1 MELKFTV
8 KQISEIING
17 TVEGNENATLCRFD
31 KIEEGAEGG
40 LSFLANPKYTNYIY
54 STKATACIVSKDFV
68 ADQPVDSTL
77 IRVPDPYA
85 AFAILLEFYNSM
97 KATKTG
103 VSKMAYIAESAT
115 IGSSCYIAEFVSIGE
130 NCVIGNNVQ
139 LFPHVVIGD
148 NTKIGDNTI
157 LFAGVKVYDSMIIG
171 NYCTIH
177 AGAVIGADG
186 FGFAPQQQD
195 VFKKVAQIGN
205 VIIED
210 WVEIGA
216 NTCVDRATIGSTILH
231 RGVKLDNLIQ
241 IAHNVEVGQN
251 TVMAALSGIA
261 GSSKV
266 GKNCM
271 IGGQVGISGHLKVA
285 DEVKMGAQT
294 GVSHNVNTEGT
305 ILLGAP
311 AIEASLFRKSTVIF
325 RQLPE
330 LVKRVD
336 KLEKE
341 GNNKK

>member
-8 KQISEIING
+8 EQISELING
-17 TVEGNENATLCRFD
+17 TIEGNKNANLYRFD

-40 LSFLANPKYTNYIY
+40 LSFLANPKYNNYIY
-54 STKATACIVSKDFV
+54 TTKATACIVSIDLILE
-68 ADQPVDSTL
+68 QPIKTTL
-77 IRVPDPYA
+77 IKVSDPYM
-85 AFAILLEFYNSM
+85 AFAKLLEFYNSM
-97 KATKTG
+97 KAIKKG
-103 VSKMAYIAESAT
+103 ISKMAYIAESAT
-115 IGSSCYIAEFVSIGE
+115 IGSDCYVAEFVSIGE
-130 NCVIGNNVQ
+130 NCKIGNNVQ
-139 LFPHVVIGD
+139 LYPNVVLGD
-148 NTKIGDNTI
+148 NTVIGNNTV
-157 LFAGVKVYDSMIIG
+157 LFAGVKVYDSMVIG
-171 NYCTIH
+171 DYCTVH

-205 VIIED
+205 VVIED

-216 NTCVDRATIGSTILH
+216 NTCIDRATMGSTIIR

-271 IGGQVGISGHLKVA
+271 IGGQVGIAGHIKIA

-294 GVSHNVNTEGT
+294 GVSNNVNNEGV
-305 ILLGAP
+305 ILMGAP
-311 AIEASLFRKSTVIF
+311 AIEASNFRKSAVIF
-325 RQLPE
+325 RQLPD
-330 LVKRVD
+330 LAKRVD

-341 GNNKK
+341 SNSKK